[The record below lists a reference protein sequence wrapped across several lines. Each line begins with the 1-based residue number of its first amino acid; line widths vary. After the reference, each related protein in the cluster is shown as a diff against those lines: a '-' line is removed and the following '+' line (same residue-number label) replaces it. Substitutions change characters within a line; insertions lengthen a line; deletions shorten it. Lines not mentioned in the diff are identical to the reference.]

1 MARGI
6 FAIET
11 ATWFSDEDA
20 TDATSVRPVLQCLQ
34 SSYLRVPFIYCNA
47 QTKKEFRHHLNRW
60 TDLSRPEYP
69 TRPEYPILY
78 LGYHGE
84 RNRID
89 LEEGTVTIPDLQ
101 KWLDGKCQ
109 NRIIHFASC
118 LTVKVPEDAIKSF
131 LRETKLSAVSGYERS
146 VDWMESVA
154 YDLLYLSIM
163 QDKEKGK
170 YEHEVLTTASM
181 KRRRR
186 ALRRRA
192 HRDLRRHLRFK
203 MIVNEG

>member
-11 ATWFSDEDA
+11 ATWFCDE
-20 TDATSVRPVLQCLQ
+20 DATSVRPVLQCLQ
-34 SSYLRVPFIYCNA
+34 SSYLNVPFIYSNA

-60 TDLSRPEYP
+60 IDLSRS
-69 TRPEYPILY
+69 EYPILY
-78 LGYHGE
+78 LGYHGG
-84 RNRID
+84 RNRIN

-109 NRIIHFASC
+109 NRVIHFASC
-118 LTVKVPEDAIKSF
+118 LTVGVSEDAIKFF

-170 YEHEVLTTASM
+170 YEHGVLTTASM
-181 KRRRR
+181 KRRRT
-186 ALRRRA
+186 ALKRRS
-192 HRDLRRHLRFK
+192 HRDLRKHLRFK

>member
-11 ATWFSDEDA
+11 ATWFSDE
-20 TDATSVRPVLQCLQ
+20 DATSVRPVLQCLQ
-34 SSYLRVPFIYCNA
+34 SSYLRVPFIYSNA

-60 TDLSRPEYP
+60 IDLPSS
-69 TRPEYPILY
+69 EYPILY

-89 LEEGTVTIPDLQ
+89 LEGGTVTIPDLQ

-109 NRIIHFASC
+109 NRVIHFASC
-118 LTVKVPEDAIKSF
+118 LTVRVPEDEIISF
-131 LRETKLSAVSGYERS
+131 LRETKLSAVSGYGRS

-170 YEHEVLTTASM
+170 YEHEKLTTASM
-181 KRRRR
+181 KRRRT

-192 HRDLRRHLRFK
+192 HRDLRKHLRFK
-203 MIVNEG
+203 MIVSEG